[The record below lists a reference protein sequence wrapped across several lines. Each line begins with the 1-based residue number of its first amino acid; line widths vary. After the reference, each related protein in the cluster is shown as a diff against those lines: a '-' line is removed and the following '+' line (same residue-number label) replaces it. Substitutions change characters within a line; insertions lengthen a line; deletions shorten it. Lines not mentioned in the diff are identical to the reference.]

1 MAKVGSYSFVVIT
14 LLLVC
19 TFLFQDP
26 GKTPDS
32 LEQLSQ
38 ILEPLQKIHVLVKRM
53 RDVIVLT
60 LRQLSGILSR
70 GCYTSNSTPSFPV
83 CEFIFSITILV
94 SILFCRKFYTCLL
107 IY

>member
-1 MAKVGSYSFVVIT
+1 M
-14 LLLVC
+14 LLVC

-26 GKTPDS
+26 GKAPDS
-32 LEQLSQ
+32 LEQLSE

-70 GCYTSNSTPSFPV
+70 GCYISSSTPSFPV
-83 CEFIFSITILV
+83 CEFF
-94 SILFCRKFYTCLL
+94 
-107 IY
+107 